1 VDAQPD
7 PPIHLADERP
17 DRTGPTLWS
26 GQMDEVW
33 IYGRVLS
40 DAEIAGLAGQAK
52 PLHKPF

>member
-17 DRTGPTLWS
+17 DRTGPTSWG
-26 GQMDEVW
+26 GQMDEVR

-40 DAEIAGLAGQAK
+40 DAEIAGLAGQTK